1 MVTKT
6 WRPHPL
12 RTSLLEILQR
22 KGAMTDADLYN
33 MVKES
38 QEIGFAALNTELL
51 RLEVQGLIRVTALT
65 RGKRRVE
72 LVEREKGR
80 TQ

>member
-22 KGAMTDADLYN
+22 KGAMKDADLYN
-33 MVKES
+33 LVKES
-38 QEIGFAALNTELL
+38 QEIGFGALNRELL

-80 TQ
+80 T

>member
-1 MVTKT
+1 VDTKT

-80 TQ
+80 T

>member
-22 KGAMTDADLYN
+22 KGAMTDADLYK

-38 QEIGFAALNTELL
+38 QEIGFAALNKELL

-80 TQ
+80 T

>member
-22 KGAMTDADLYN
+22 KGAMKDADLYN
-33 MVKES
+33 LVKES
-38 QEIGFAALNTELL
+38 QEIGFGALNRGLL

-80 TQ
+80 T

>member
-80 TQ
+80 T

>member
-1 MVTKT
+1 
-6 WRPHPL
+6 
-12 RTSLLEILQR
+12 
-22 KGAMTDADLYN
+22 MTDADLYN

-80 TQ
+80 T

>member
-38 QEIGFAALNTELL
+38 QEIGFAALNKELL

-80 TQ
+80 T